1 MATQN
6 YASLFSQKVDERFS
20 RESQAHMALNNNYK
34 FTGVKTVNVYSIP
47 TVAMTDYTR
56 SGSNRYGTP
65 EDLGTNVQ
73 ALTITKDRAWTF
85 IIDKG
90 DKIQSQMVL
99 DAGKAVSRQLREVV
113 IPEYDKYVFATLA
126 TAASAK
132 GHTAATTAT
141 KSNAYE
147 LFLNAQE
154 ALGDANVP
162 DQGRIAFCS
171 YKFANLLKQD
181 PSFMKYSNMSQEMVI
196 KGIMGEVDGVK
207 IVKVPASRLP
217 EGCSFIL
224 THPIA
229 ATGPKQLE
237 EYKIHDN
244 PPGISGWLCEGRF
257 IYDCFVLNEKA
268 DAIWY
273 HGTAIAEDDEG

>member
-6 YASLFSQKVDERFS
+6 YASVFSTKVDERFYK
-20 RESQAHMALNNNYK
+20 ESQAAMALNNDYK

-56 SGSNRYGTP
+56 TGTNRYGTP
-65 EDLGTNVQ
+65 ADLGTNIQ
-73 ALTITKDRAWTF
+73 ALTITKDRAWTC

-90 DKIQSQMVL
+90 DKIQSQMVQE
-99 DAGKAVSRQLREVV
+99 AGKAVSRQMREVIV
-113 IPEYDKYVFATLA
+113 PEYDTYVFNTLAKAATDNGHASA
-126 TAASAK
+126 TAA
-132 GHTAATTAT
+132 T
-141 KSNAYE
+141 KTNAYE
-147 LFLNAQE
+147 LFLAAQE
-154 ALGDANVP
+154 ALGNACVP
-162 DQGRIAFCS
+162 DKGRIAFCS

-181 PSFMKYSNMSQEMVI
+181 NAFMKYGNLSQEMVQ
-196 KGIMGEVDGVK
+196 KGILGEVDGTK

-217 EGCSFIL
+217 SGCSFIL

-244 PPGISGWLCEGRF
+244 PPGISGWLIEGRF

-273 HGTAIAEDDEG
+273 QGTAIGG

>member
-6 YASLFSQKVDERFS
+6 YASVFAQKVDERFT
-20 RESQAHMALNNNYK
+20 RESQAAMALNNDYK

-47 TVAMTDYTR
+47 TVAMGDYTR

-65 EDLGTNVQ
+65 DDLGTNVQ

-99 DAGKAVSRQLREVV
+99 DAGKAVSRQLREQIV
-113 IPEYDKYVFATLA
+113 PEYDKYVFATLA
-126 TAASAK
+126 KAASAK
-132 GHTAATTAT
+132 GHTAATAAT

-268 DAIWY
+268 DAIFY
-273 HGTAIAEDDEG
+273 HGNAISD

>member
-6 YASLFSQKVDERFS
+6 YASVFSQKVDERFS

-73 ALTITKDRAWTF
+73 ALTINKDRAWTF

-126 TAASAK
+126 KAASAK
-132 GHTAATTAT
+132 GHTAATAAT

-273 HGTAIAEDDEG
+273 HGTAIGG

>member
-6 YASLFSQKVDERFS
+6 FASVFSTKVDERFYK
-20 RESQAHMALNNNYK
+20 ESQAAMALNNDYK

-47 TVAMTDYTR
+47 TVKMSDYTR
-56 SGSNRYGTP
+56 TGTSRYGTP

-73 ALTITKDRAWTF
+73 ALTITKDRAWTA
-85 IIDKG
+85 IIDRG
-90 DKIQSQMVL
+90 DKIQSQMVQ
-99 DAGKAVSRQLREVV
+99 DAGKAVSRQMREVI
-113 IPEYDKYVFATLA
+113 IPEYDTYVFNTLA
-126 TAASAK
+126 KAASGK
-132 GHTAATTAT
+132 GHTASTAAT

-154 ALGDANVP
+154 VLGDACVP
-162 DQGRIAFCS
+162 DKGRIAFCS

-181 PSFMKYSNMSQEMVI
+181 PSFMKYGNMSQEMVQ
-196 KGIMGEVDGVK
+196 KGILGEVDGTK

-217 EGCSFIL
+217 SGCSFIL

-244 PPGISGWLCEGRF
+244 PPGISGWLIEGRF

-268 DAIWY
+268 DAIFY
-273 HGTAIAEDDEG
+273 HGAAIGG

>member
-6 YASLFSQKVDERFS
+6 YASVFSTKIDERFHK
-20 RESQAHMALNNNYK
+20 ESQAAMALNNDYK

-47 TVAMTDYTR
+47 TVALTDYTR
-56 SGSNRYGTP
+56 TGANRYGTP
-65 EDLGTNVQ
+65 EDLGTEVQ
-73 ALTITKDRAWTF
+73 ALTINKDRAWTF

-99 DAGKAVSRQLREVV
+99 EAGKAVSRQMREVIV
-113 IPEYDKYVFATLA
+113 PEYDTYVFNTLA
-126 TAASAK
+126 KAACENGNTSATA
-132 GHTAATTAT
+132 AT

-154 ALGDANVP
+154 ALGNKNVP
-162 DQGRIAFCS
+162 DKGRIAFCS

-181 PSFMKYSNMSQEMVI
+181 TAFMKYGNLSQEMVA
-196 KGIMGEVDGVK
+196 KGILGEVDGIK

-229 ATGPKQLE
+229 ATAPKQLE

-244 PPGISGWLCEGRF
+244 PPGVSGWLVEGRF
-257 IYDCFVLNEKA
+257 IYDCFVLNNKA
-268 DAIWY
+268 DAIYY
-273 HGTAIAEDDEG
+273 HGTAITD

>member
-6 YASLFSQKVDERFS
+6 YASVFSTKVDERFYK
-20 RESQAHMALNNNYK
+20 ESQAAMALNNDYK

-56 SGSNRYGTP
+56 TGTNRYGTP
-65 EDLGTNVQ
+65 ADLGTNIQ
-73 ALTITKDRAWTF
+73 ALTITKDRSWTC

-90 DKIQSQMVL
+90 DKIQSQMVQE
-99 DAGKAVSRQLREVV
+99 AGKAVSRQMREVIV
-113 IPEYDKYVFATLA
+113 PEYDTYVFNTLAKAASANEHASA
-126 TAASAK
+126 TAA
-132 GHTAATTAT
+132 T
-141 KSNAYE
+141 KTNAYE

-154 ALGDANVP
+154 ALGNACVP
-162 DQGRIAFCS
+162 DKGRIAFCS

-181 PSFMKYSNMSQEMVI
+181 NAFMKYGNLSQEMVQ
-196 KGIMGEVDGVK
+196 KGILGEVDGTK

-217 EGCSFIL
+217 SGCSFIL

-244 PPGISGWLCEGRF
+244 PPGISGWLIEGRF

-273 HGTAIAEDDEG
+273 QGTAIGG